1 MPNSTVEH
9 DIRVPNIGDISEV
22 EVIAVLVK
30 VGDKVKAED
39 SLITVESDKAS
50 MDIPSPLT
58 GTVKSLSISVGDQV
72 SEGSPILV
80 LIADKSPEPPES
92 KLSDPVPESNGAIAS
107 IRANDDNPILEEIAI
122 GNQSLNRALETAQ
135 ESMPVQVVGHKP
147 HASPSVRR
155 FARELGAELDKI
167 KGTGRKG
174 RILQSDVK
182 ANIKRT
188 MDNAEKS
195 AESGIGF
202 TKMPE
207 IDFSQFG
214 SIKVEPLSKI
224 KKLTGSNLHRNW
236 VTIPHVTQHDEA
248 DITDLEVFRKSL
260 KAQAEQEKVKVTL
273 LPFLMKAVVYAL
285 KKFPSFNA
293 SLDSSNEQLVLKQYF
308 HLGIAVDT
316 PDGLVVPVI
325 REVNQKGI
333 WELAIELAKISERA
347 RNRKLTP
354 NEMQGGS
361 FTISSLGGISGTG
374 FTPIINAP
382 EVAILGISRAKSQA
396 VYKQEQEVVAT
407 RLMLPLSL
415 SYDHR
420 VIDGA
425 EAARF
430 THFLSQVLSDLR
442 RMLL

>member
-1 MPNSTVEH
+1 MANSAVEH
-9 DIRVPNIGDISEV
+9 DILVPDIGDISEV
-22 EVIAVLVK
+22 EVIAFLVGP
-30 VGDKVKAED
+30 GDKVKAED

-50 MDIPSPLT
+50 MDVPSPLS

-72 SEGSPILV
+72 SEGSPILTLV
-80 LIADKSPEPPES
+80 VDESPEPPETQPP
-92 KLSDPVPESNGAIAS
+92 DPPPESDGAIDTFRAS
-107 IRANDDNPILEEIAI
+107 DDNPILSETAT
-122 GNQSLNRALETAQ
+122 GDQSLRPGLERVQ
-135 ESMPVQVVGHKP
+135 ESVSAPNGVHKP

-155 FARELGAELDKI
+155 FARELGAKIVNI

-174 RILQSDVK
+174 RILNSDVQ
-182 ANIKRT
+182 AHIKST
-188 MDNAEKS
+188 MES
-195 AESGIGF
+195 AKKPTGSGIAF
-202 TKMPE
+202 PEMPE

-214 SIKVEPLSKI
+214 NIKVKPLSRI

-248 DITDLEVFRKSL
+248 DITDLETFRKSL
-260 KAQAEQEKVKVTL
+260 KSQAEQEKVKVTL
-273 LPFLMKAVVYAL
+273 LPFLMKAVVCAL
-285 KKFPSFNA
+285 KAFPSFNA
-293 SLDSSNEQLVLKQYF
+293 SLDSSGEQLVLKQYF

-325 REVNQKGI
+325 REVDQKGV
-333 WELAIELAKISERA
+333 WELASELAEIGEKA
-347 RNRKLTP
+347 RNKKLTP
-354 NEMQGGS
+354 TEMQGGS

-382 EVAILGISRAKSQA
+382 EVAILGVSRAKNQA
-396 VYKQEQEVVAT
+396 IYQREVVAA

-430 THFLSQVLSDLR
+430 TQFLSQALADLR
-442 RMLL
+442 RLLL

>member
-1 MPNSTVEH
+1 MPNPTVEH
-9 DIRVPNIGDISEV
+9 DIRVPDIGDISEV
-22 EVIAVLVK
+22 EVIGVLVGP
-30 VGDKVKAED
+30 GDKVKTED

-50 MDIPSPLT
+50 MDVPSPLA

-72 SEGSPILV
+72 SEASPILTLV
-80 LIADKSPEPPES
+80 VEESPEALKPQQPDPPSES
-92 KLSDPVPESNGAIAS
+92 DGAIEM
-107 IRANDDNPILEEIAI
+107 IRATDDNPILSEPVIDDQPLNLDVEI
-122 GNQSLNRALETAQ
+122 AQ
-135 ESMPVQVVGHKP
+135 ESMSAPKGDHTP

-155 FARELGAELDKI
+155 FARELGAEIGKI

-174 RILQSDVK
+174 RIVQSDVQ
-182 ANIKRT
+182 AHIKRT
-188 MDNAEKS
+188 MES
-195 AESGIGF
+195 AKKPVGKGIGF
-202 TKMPE
+202 TEMPE

-214 SIKVEPLSKI
+214 KIEIEPLSRI

-236 VTIPHVTQHDEA
+236 VSIPHVTQHDEV
-248 DITDLEVFRKSL
+248 DITDLEAFRKSL
-260 KAQAEQEKVKVTL
+260 KSQVEQENVKVTL
-273 LPFLMKAVVYAL
+273 LPFLMKAVVCAL
-285 KKFPSFNA
+285 KTFPSFNA
-293 SLDSSNEQLVLKQYF
+293 SLDSSGEQLVLKQYF

-325 REVNQKGI
+325 REVNQKGV
-333 WELAIELAKISERA
+333 WELARELAEIGERA
-347 RNRKLTP
+347 RNKKLTP
-354 NEMQGGS
+354 KEMQGGS

-382 EVAILGISRAKSQA
+382 EVAILGVSRAKNQA
-396 VYKQEQEVVAT
+396 VYQQQTVAA

-430 THFLSQVLSDLR
+430 THFLSQLLSDSR
-442 RMLL
+442 RLLL